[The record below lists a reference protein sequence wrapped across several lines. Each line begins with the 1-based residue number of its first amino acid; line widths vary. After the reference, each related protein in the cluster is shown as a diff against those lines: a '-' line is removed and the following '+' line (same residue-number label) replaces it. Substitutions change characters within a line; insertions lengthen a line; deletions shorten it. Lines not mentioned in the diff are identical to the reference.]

1 MTLSGNIPNLKE
13 KFSNRSSTASFKSNT
28 NYERESEER
37 KCQTE
42 FLLITEKAI
51 ISFNMKKYQE
61 SYTYLENSGVIKNL
75 DEFGEFLLVVSG
87 FDKVIMGEFL
97 AKEKPPNDKKE
108 ILNSF
113 INSIDMNCKNKK
125 IIFLDCLRFLLTRLI
140 LPKDANLILVIMDK
154 FSEIF
159 YNKNRED
166 KEFLKIF
173 KDTNAIYLLVSTILA
188 LNTMFT
194 RKDIKNMNVIKKDE
208 FKSMNKDI
216 DPNYINKLYDELK
229 KKPISLS
236 GDYNEETYKKLSTLA
251 LVKTKDVNTKKLDS
265 LRKGKTENAENNEN
279 SKNNSKKIENRVNM
293 DIEDSISENKNMGQI
308 LMDQQYYDY
317 FQDLMDLDI
326 TRKTLRSNYNR
337 KKTFSINTN
346 LYTFNENDKKLLKR
360 PNKFYLIQGSSKPS
374 LKEFIVFDEFRKLAF
389 DKTID
394 ASKQKHKKFIEIK
407 DIDEVCI
414 GINHNHAENIK
425 KYIKAYPHEEKLTN
439 NFISI
444 VYNNRKEQLD
454 IKTDSSNLAII
465 WFKAITSLVIQKK
478 LKEEEE
484 KIAQATNKLNEI
496 REIIYSIWE
505 DNILTHWENYGNY
518 LIVKS
523 YEKYNYFSNLLPLTE
538 RQVKTD
544 LFEEKKI
551 LNDKTIMEFLKEINE
566 RLNKNQNNKLEYNEF
581 FCLCYLGLP
590 HKLRKKIWKIFIE
603 NNLCITKNLYLYH
616 QSNIMKEKIDFIDL
630 DFKYREY
637 PNIQLNPDYFINK
650 ILIDIIQSRYLFFQE
665 INENIDENE
674 LMQSVYK
681 ITIAFNIIRN
691 DIPYN
696 KGIISIIYFFLLAGL
711 DEYNCLVSTANLICS
726 SNTLKLFIGD
736 KKTIKKDIQFFSI
749 ILRKYAEKV
758 SDHLNKLEISPELY
772 LIPWLEKLFTQTLN
786 FNILL
791 RIFDLYII
799 NGEYILFQVAITII
813 KLLEKDLFNLTIS
826 EVFKMLKRLPRKYT
840 ELDFFEKFKVYNS
853 IKDEYINWNKNNI
866 LEMQQKEINEIIK
879 N

>member
-1 MTLSGNIPNLKE
+1 M
-13 KFSNRSSTASFKSNT
+13 
-28 NYERESEER
+28 
-37 KCQTE
+37 
-42 FLLITEKAI
+42 
-51 ISFNMKKYQE
+51 
-61 SYTYLENSGVIKNL
+61 
-75 DEFGEFLLVVSG
+75 
-87 FDKVIMGEFL
+87 
-97 AKEKPPNDKKE
+97 
-108 ILNSF
+108 
-113 INSIDMNCKNKK
+113 
-125 IIFLDCLRFLLTRLI
+125 
-140 LPKDANLILVIMDK
+140 
-154 FSEIF
+154 
-159 YNKNRED
+159 
-166 KEFLKIF
+166 
-173 KDTNAIYLLVSTILA
+173 
-188 LNTMFT
+188 
-194 RKDIKNMNVIKKDE
+194 
-208 FKSMNKDI
+208 
-216 DPNYINKLYDELK
+216 
-229 KKPISLS
+229 
-236 GDYNEETYKKLSTLA
+236 
-251 LVKTKDVNTKKLDS
+251 
-265 LRKGKTENAENNEN
+265 
-279 SKNNSKKIENRVNM
+279 
-293 DIEDSISENKNMGQI
+293 
-308 LMDQQYYDY
+308 
-317 FQDLMDLDI
+317 
-326 TRKTLRSNYNR
+326 
-337 KKTFSINTN
+337 
-346 LYTFNENDKKLLKR
+346 
-360 PNKFYLIQGSSKPS
+360 
-374 LKEFIVFDEFRKLAF
+374 
-389 DKTID
+389 
-394 ASKQKHKKFIEIK
+394 
-407 DIDEVCI
+407 
-414 GINHNHAENIK
+414 
-425 KYIKAYPHEEKLTN
+425 
-439 NFISI
+439 
-444 VYNNRKEQLD
+444 YNNRKEQLD

-484 KIAQATNKLNEI
+484 KIAQATKKLNEI
-496 REIIYSIWE
+496 RAIIYSIWE

-603 NNLCITKNLYLYH
+603 NNLGITKNLYLYH

-711 DEYNCLVSTANLICS
+711 DEYNCLVSTANIICS